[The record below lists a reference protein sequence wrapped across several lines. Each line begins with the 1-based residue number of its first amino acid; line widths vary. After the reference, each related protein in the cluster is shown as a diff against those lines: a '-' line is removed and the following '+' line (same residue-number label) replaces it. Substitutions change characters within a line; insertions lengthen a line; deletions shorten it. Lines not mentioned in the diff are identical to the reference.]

1 MSAQQPREHGPLKVA
16 GIRKHLDRLSV
27 HRGCEPVNQCVLC
40 QVRHIDTDS
49 KPYQRGK
56 LIMVAYKYELFG
68 ETQGAK
74 ACRQSDLG
82 SFVYYAVI
90 KFPA

>member
-1 MSAQQPREHGPLKVA
+1 MSARQPRADAPPKVA
-16 GIRKHLDRLSV
+16 GIGKHLDRLSV
-27 HRGCEPVNQCVLC
+27 HHGCEPVNRSVLC
-40 QVRHIDTDS
+40 QVQYFNTDR

-56 LIMVAYKYELFG
+56 LIMVAYKYELLG

-82 SFVYYAVI
+82 SFVYNAI
-90 KFPA
+90 IEFPA